1 MLGASS
7 LVGVCLL
14 PLLVR
19 EGWRV
24 VAYSRRERQGSGVEW
39 QRLEHPPSSLPTVA
53 DGNGQI
59 TDWVCL
65 APIWVVPEYLAMLEA
80 RAVRR
85 VVALSSTSLLTK
97 NASSDAAEQAL
108 ARRLAE
114 GERQFVAWAEAHD
127 VGWVILRPTL
137 IYGLGRDR
145 NVGEIARAI
154 RHLGF
159 FPIFGRASGLRQ
171 PVHAEDVAAACLS
184 ALARGDA
191 LNRAYCLSGGE
202 TLAYREMV
210 CRVFFA
216 LGKRPRLCSVPLFV
230 FRLAVMGLRAVPRF
244 RHWSMAMA
252 ERMNRDL
259 VFDHADAARD
269 LGFAPRPFHLQ
280 AGDLPR

>member
-7 LVGVCLL
+7 LVGACLL

-24 VAYSRRERQGSGVEW
+24 VAYSRRKRQGSGVEW

-114 GERQFVAWAEAHD
+114 GEQQFVAWAEAHD

-145 NVGEIARAI
+145 NVGEIARVI

-244 RHWSMAMA
+244 RHWSTAMA

-269 LGFAPRPFHLQ
+269 LGFVPRPFHLQ

>member
-1 MLGASS
+1 
-7 LVGVCLL
+7 
-14 PLLVR
+14 
-19 EGWRV
+19 
-24 VAYSRRERQGSGVEW
+24 
-39 QRLEHPPSSLPTVA
+39 
-53 DGNGQI
+53 
-59 TDWVCL
+59 
-65 APIWVVPEYLAMLEA
+65 MLES
-80 RAVRR
+80 RGVRR

-114 GERQFVAWAEAHD
+114 GERRFVAWAEAHD

-145 NVGEIARAI
+145 NVGEIARFI

-159 FPIFGRASGLRQ
+159 FPIFDRASGLRQ

-184 ALARGDA
+184 ALAREDA

-210 CRVFFA
+210 CRVFSA

-230 FRLAVMGLRAVPRF
+230 FRLAVMGLRRLPRF

-269 LGFAPRPFHLQ
+269 LGFAPRPFRLQ